1 MKLDELKKA
10 VEIVFT
16 ILASAKV
23 LKELFK
29 DKDD

>member
-23 LKELFK
+23 LRELLK
-29 DKDD
+29 DKND